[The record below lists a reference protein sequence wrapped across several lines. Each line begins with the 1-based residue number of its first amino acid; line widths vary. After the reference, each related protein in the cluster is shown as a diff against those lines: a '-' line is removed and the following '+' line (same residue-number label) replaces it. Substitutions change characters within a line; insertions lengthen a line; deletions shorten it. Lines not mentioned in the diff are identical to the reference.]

1 MQDAAFHTVKSSFL
15 PSHSLPFGLLSNEKE
30 KRKQNLAYALQ
41 NVSILFRMG
50 RGVAGDTQALI
61 QLKKQYC
68 DRKDCLQCR
77 IGYEYMKY
85 RPQEKE

>member
-41 NVSILFRMG
+41 NVSILFRTG
-50 RGVAGDTQALI
+50 RGVAGDIQALI

-77 IGYEYMKY
+77 IGYEYMKL
-85 RPQEKE
+85 KS